1 MTTKD
6 SNKLTESEKKQ
17 YEFYKKLIISVL
29 YLILPVCLYI
39 FTGDIKQALALLFA
53 LIAATIMYL
62 W

>member
-29 YLILPVCLYI
+29 YLISPVCLYI
-39 FTGDIKQALALLFA
+39 FTGDIKQALTLLLT
-53 LIAATIMYL
+53 LIAATIIYL